1 MRIRRDVKIVGV
13 YGLSCRKANRFAGFG
28 RDRAGRWF
36 GRGLAL
42 FVFGEGE
49 DVIIIIED
57 GKLGGAIEG
66 LFETVEDGDL
76 VFDGLEEITDIG
88 EVNIE
93 QQGAAIFATDSR
105 EGVGETFHRLEHH
118 GDFAVGHHGPDQG
131 TFGLAFA
138 FGGHG
143 HGELEA
149 EDAVEVEGCVDV
161 LYKKVGSEGFHG
173 G

>member
-1 MRIRRDVKIVGV
+1 MYAACHAVKLTDLRDLAATGGV
-13 YGLSCRKANRFAGFG
+13 ERCF
-28 RDRAGRWF
+28 W
-36 GRGLAL
+36 RGLAL

-49 DVIIIIED
+49 DIIIIIQDREF
-57 GKLGGAIEG
+57 GGAVESP
-66 LFETVEDGDL
+66 FEAVEDRDL
-76 VFDGLEEITDIG
+76 VLDGLEEITDIG

-93 QQGAAIFATDSR
+93 QQGAAVVAADGR
-105 EGVGETFHRLEHH
+105 EGVGEAFHRLEHH
-118 GDFAVGHHGPDQG
+118 GDFAVGHHGPDER
-131 TFGLAFA
+131 TFA
-138 FGGHG
+138 FRGHG